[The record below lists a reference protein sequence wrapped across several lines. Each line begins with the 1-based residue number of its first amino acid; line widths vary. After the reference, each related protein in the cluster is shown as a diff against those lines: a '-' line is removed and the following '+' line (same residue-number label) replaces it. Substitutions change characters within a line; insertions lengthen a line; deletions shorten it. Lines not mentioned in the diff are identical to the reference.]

1 MNAASV
7 ANEPCEPWASGRKGT
22 VVSHDRRLAVIG
34 LGYVG
39 LPVAVAFGRQG
50 TAFGGQR
57 R

>member
-1 MNAASV
+1 MNAASI